1 MELGGEPQ
9 TSGEGVFGHLVLI
22 LLPGGSLIKN
32 LLANA
37 EDPGVWV

>member
-1 MELGGEPQ
+1 MY
-9 TSGEGVFGHLVLI
+9 LVCIAYITHIYVTDTI
-22 LLPGGSLIKN
+22 LWGFPGGSLIKN